1 MDIYEVEKK
10 EGEYLALE
18 VEHLR
23 KKKPKS
29 HTNIVCDGDDNKQI
43 DKFKRHIILANGVL
57 RIFEQSK
64 AIYVCVEKNMLRMVL
79 VYDTCHI
86 VYSLKEDSDW
96 KVIELDLIDIK
107 QCSEVKANK
116 PDILCREDAS
126 VLLEAVNLAYKYGF
140 SRVYNSENPNCLSE
154 MLTHIIEEDGKRR
167 HEPGHADMA
176 ASYVLH
182 DSMKKDFIEHMIRSQ
197 Y

>member
-1 MDIYEVEKK
+1 MDIYEVEKR

-29 HTNIVCDGDDNKQI
+29 HTNIICDSGDNKQI

-57 RIFEQSK
+57 KIFEQSK
-64 AIYVCVEKNMLRMVL
+64 GIYICAEKNSLRMIL

-107 QCSEVKANK
+107 QCKEVKANK
-116 PDILCREDAS
+116 SETLCREDTLA
-126 VLLEAVNLAYKYGF
+126 LLDGINLAYKYGF
-140 SRVYNSENPNCLSE
+140 SRVYNSDNPNCLSE
-154 MLTHIIEEDGKRR
+154 MISQIIECDGKNR
-167 HEPGHADMA
+167 HELGHADKT
-176 ASYVLH
+176 ASYVLKN
-182 DSMKKDFIEHMIRSQ
+182 SMRKEFIAHMIESQ